1 MRLVW
6 CVYNLTFHHI
16 GVSCHAI
23 AVLFRVGLQWLSF
36 LLLVDYL
43 TVSPAQPIKIRIQP
57 FFWHMS
63 TSHVSRWVNDAMTWL
78 RIVDID
84 F

>member
-43 TVSPAQPIKIRIQP
+43 TVPPAQPIKIRIQP
-57 FFWHMS
+57 FFL
-63 TSHVSRWVNDAMTWL
+63 AYAQFA
-78 RIVDID
+78 RIEVGL
-84 F
+84 